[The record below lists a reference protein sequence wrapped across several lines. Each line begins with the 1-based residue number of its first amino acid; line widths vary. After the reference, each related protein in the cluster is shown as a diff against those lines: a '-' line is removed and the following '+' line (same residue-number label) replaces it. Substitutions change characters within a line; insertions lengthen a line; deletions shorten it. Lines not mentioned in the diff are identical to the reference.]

1 MRTQMIDLRNG
12 HIVDV
17 YSYGIRFGWRILFF
31 VKEYGTYEVFDTQTQ
46 KWYTATSK
54 NLYPVSDE
62 SVAALKMLDIKKA
75 LIVLFVIISFWLYEE
90 ISFHLSFSPS
100 FLPPFPPMGVT
111 RNPY

>member
-1 MRTQMIDLRNG
+1 MKTQMIDLRNG

-17 YSYGIRFGWRILFF
+17 YSYGIRFGWRIFWF

-62 SVAALKMLDIKKA
+62 SIAALKMLEIKRALIGNNIAGIKTSAGHFYTSFAKA
-75 LIVLFVIISFWLYEE
+75 LRKQIE
-90 ISFHLSFSPS
+90 INR
-100 FLPPFPPMGVT
+100 T
-111 RNPY
+111 R